1 MITVHCSPA
10 GERSTEIRIGAGI
23 ARQLAEWLG
32 TRRTFVLA
40 DRRAPLPPGTTVD
53 LALDGGEALKTFTTL
68 EHVLGGLARAGAD
81 RATTLVCIG
90 GGSIGDLGGLAAAL
104 YHRGIAHWQVPTTL
118 LAMADSSVGGKTAVN
133 LAEGKNLAGA
143 VHPAELVVVDVEACS
158 TLPEPEYRSGLAEV
172 VKIAIGRDREL
183 FEVLERSRD
192 AVLARDRD
200 TLVAVLHRAIA
211 AKAAVVEADPRE
223 QGLRRL
229 LNLGHTLGHA
239 LEARSQGTVPH
250 GLCVAQGIHFAI
262 ALALAE
268 RAITAVDAARCTRL
282 LESLGFAREPLP
294 KCHEVMPWIARDK
307 KRVDTTI
314 HFAMPTGIGTSEV
327 VPMPLR
333 RIETALPGGC

>member
-1 MITVHCSPA
+1 MITLHCRPP
-10 GERSTEIRIGAGI
+10 GERPSEIRIGAGI
-23 ARQLAEWLG
+23 ARQLSQWLG
-32 TRRTFVLA
+32 ARRSFVLA
-40 DRRAPLPPGTTVD
+40 DRRAPVPSGLTVD
-53 LALDGGEALKTFTTL
+53 LALEGGEDLKTFTTL
-68 EHVLGGLARAGAD
+68 ERVLGALARAGAD

-104 YHRGIAHWQVPTTL
+104 YHRGITHWQVPTTL

-183 FEVLERSRD
+183 FELLEHSRD
-192 AVLARDRD
+192 AVLARDID
-200 TLVAVLHRAIA
+200 MLVAVLHRAIA
-211 AKAAVVEADPRE
+211 AKVAVVEADAHE
-223 QGLRRL
+223 LGLRRL

-239 LEARSQGTVPH
+239 LEARAQGAVPH
-250 GLCVAQGIHFAI
+250 GLCVAQGIHFAL
-262 ALALAE
+262 ALALAD

-294 KCHEVMPWIARDK
+294 RCHEVMPWIARDK
-307 KRVDTTI
+307 KRVDATL
-314 HFAMPTGIGTSEV
+314 HFAMPTGIGTSAV

>member
-1 MITVHCSPA
+1 MITLHCRPP
-10 GERSTEIRIGAGI
+10 GERPSEIRIGAGI
-23 ARQLAEWLG
+23 ARQLSQWLG
-32 TRRTFVLA
+32 ARRSFVLA
-40 DRRAPLPPGTTVD
+40 DRRAPVPSGLTVD
-53 LALDGGEALKTFTTL
+53 LALEGGEDLKTFTTL
-68 EHVLGGLARAGAD
+68 ERVLGALARAGAD

-104 YHRGIAHWQVPTTL
+104 YHRGITHWQVPTTL

-183 FEVLERSRD
+183 FEVLEHSRD
-192 AVLARDRD
+192 AVLARDID
-200 TLVAVLHRAIA
+200 MLVAVLHRAIA
-211 AKAAVVEADPRE
+211 AKVAVVEADAHE
-223 QGLRRL
+223 LGLRRL

-239 LEARSQGTVPH
+239 LEARAQGAVPH
-250 GLCVAQGIHFAI
+250 GLCVAQGIHFAL
-262 ALALAE
+262 ALALAD

-294 KCHEVMPWIARDK
+294 RCHEVMPWIARDK
-307 KRVDTTI
+307 KRVDATL
-314 HFAMPTGIGTSEV
+314 HFAMPTGIGTSAV

>member
-1 MITVHCSPA
+1 MITLHCRPP
-10 GERSTEIRIGAGI
+10 GERPSEIRIGAGI
-23 ARQLAEWLG
+23 ARQLSQWLG
-32 TRRTFVLA
+32 ARRSFVLA
-40 DRRAPLPPGTTVD
+40 DRRAPVPSGLTVD
-53 LALDGGEALKTFTTL
+53 LALEGGEDLKTFTTL
-68 EHVLGGLARAGAD
+68 ERVLGALARAGAD

-104 YHRGIAHWQVPTTL
+104 YHRGITHWQVPTTL

-183 FEVLERSRD
+183 FEVLEHSRD
-192 AVLARDRD
+192 AVLARDID

-211 AKAAVVEADPRE
+211 AKVAVVEADAHE
-223 QGLRRL
+223 LGLRRL

-239 LEARSQGTVPH
+239 LEARAQGAVPH
-250 GLCVAQGIHFAI
+250 GLCVAQGIHFAL
-262 ALALAE
+262 ALALAD

-294 KCHEVMPWIARDK
+294 RCHEVMPWIARDK
-307 KRVDTTI
+307 KRVDATL
-314 HFAMPTGIGTSEV
+314 HFAMPTGIGTSAV

>member
-1 MITVHCSPA
+1 MITLHCRPP
-10 GERSTEIRIGAGI
+10 GERPSEIRIGAGL
-23 ARQLAEWLG
+23 ARQLSQWLG
-32 TRRTFVLA
+32 ARRSFVLA
-40 DRRAPLPPGTTVD
+40 DRRAPVPSGLTVD
-53 LALDGGEALKTFTTL
+53 LALEGGEDLKTFTTL
-68 EHVLGGLARAGAD
+68 ERVLGALARAGAD

-104 YHRGIAHWQVPTTL
+104 YHRGITHWQVPTTL

-183 FEVLERSRD
+183 FELLEHSRD
-192 AVLARDRD
+192 AVLARDID
-200 TLVAVLHRAIA
+200 MLVAVLHRAIA
-211 AKAAVVEADPRE
+211 AKVAVVEADAHE
-223 QGLRRL
+223 LGLRRL

-239 LEARSQGTVPH
+239 LEARAQGAVPH
-250 GLCVAQGIHFAI
+250 GLCVAQGIHFAL
-262 ALALAE
+262 ALALAD

-294 KCHEVMPWIARDK
+294 RCHEVMPWIARDK
-307 KRVDTTI
+307 KRVDATL
-314 HFAMPTGIGTSEV
+314 HFAMPTGIGTSAV

>member
-1 MITVHCSPA
+1 MITLHCRPP
-10 GERSTEIRIGAGI
+10 GERPSEIRIGAGL
-23 ARQLAEWLG
+23 ARQLSQWLG
-32 TRRTFVLA
+32 AHRSFVLA
-40 DRRAPLPPGTTVD
+40 DRRAPVPSGLTVD
-53 LALDGGEALKTFTTL
+53 LALEGGEDLKTFTTL
-68 EHVLGGLARAGAD
+68 ERVLGALARAGAD

-104 YHRGIAHWQVPTTL
+104 YHRGITHWQVPTTL

-183 FEVLERSRD
+183 FEVLEHSRD
-192 AVLARDRD
+192 AVLARDID

-211 AKAAVVEADPRE
+211 AKVAVVEADAHE
-223 QGLRRL
+223 LGLRRL

-239 LEARSQGTVPH
+239 LEARAQGAVPH
-250 GLCVAQGIHFAI
+250 GLCVAQGIHFAL
-262 ALALAE
+262 ALALAD

-294 KCHEVMPWIARDK
+294 RCHEVMPWIARDK
-307 KRVDTTI
+307 KRVDATL
-314 HFAMPTGIGTSEV
+314 HFAMPTGIGTSAV